1 MNEKR
6 TMPSI
11 MQRQQ
16 MPASLAETEHLVLHN
31 EQTFKQQLS
40 NIPMHSQMKCSS
52 IPDTSDTW
60 VTQPPT
66 WSEKHC
72 LETSKTS
79 KENR

>member
-1 MNEKR
+1 M
-6 TMPSI
+6 MPSI

-52 IPDTSDTW
+52 IPDTSDT
-60 VTQPPT
+60 
-66 WSEKHC
+66 
-72 LETSKTS
+72 
-79 KENR
+79 